1 METMPMINERDLG
14 MFDWY
19 RDSYNGAANNTQMV
33 SSKELLSKFWQP
45 AKSQYLYKLLGNQ
58 FIISKPVT
66 YNRATRDIERD
77 ATEML
82 RNHSKFV
89 TAYNDIL
96 YYLATNH
103 LISDSMY
110 LAMTHMISCTNLAT
124 NLTISNF
131 ELNLPNM
138 SKPLNITSG
147 AKVMKMLGK
156 IVEAIKDYTKFCR
169 HEHLRTLDL
178 SAAFEE
184 FRLAHSLVLNQ
195 KTLKGKL
202 CLSIHPLDYATASDN
217 ECGWSSCMS
226 WQEEG
231 CYRLGTVE
239 MMNSPMVVSVYLASD
254 KAYMDMGGEEWN
266 SKKWRAWAIVTKDI
280 ILMNRNFPYEN
291 DELNHIA
298 LRWIKELAETNL
310 SWQYE
315 YSDKCFDEF
324 NIIFETNYMYND
336 VCSDMP
342 YVIRPNYNSRVD
354 EYINFSGKAQCMC
367 CGDEIYFDE
376 DNRDDYAADL
386 CCEECTGKE
395 RIRCC
400 VCGGIVCDDDIYY
413 DDVGNAYCCDCYNDK
428 YTQCWDCTS
437 DVLREDAYTICI
449 ETAEDY
455 RNELGTAIT
464 YRFGREW
471 GRLNVWSRSGET
483 CEYCITQG
491 VKNMESYTKQKLD
504 TWVDAFVRREDY
516 DDHYLFLNP
525 DIWTEDTAR
534 NFIFSTYLPYWH
546 YSSKEEA
553 EKELRAN
560 FHTLWTD
567 WCDFFTTNKD
577 KFVEV

>member
-19 RDSYNGAANNTQMV
+19 RDSYNGATINVHML
-33 SSKELLSKFWQP
+33 SSEALLSKFWQP

-66 YNRATRDIERD
+66 YNRATRDIEND
-77 ATEML
+77 AAEML
-82 RNHSKFV
+82 RNHCQFV
-89 TAYNDIL
+89 TAYNDIV
-96 YYLATNH
+96 YYLATNQ
-103 LISDSMY
+103 LISDSVY
-110 LAMTHMISCTNLAT
+110 LAMSHMVSSSNFAT

-138 SKPLNITSG
+138 SKPLKITSG
-147 AKVMKMLGK
+147 TKLMKALGK

-169 HEHLRTLDL
+169 HDHLRTLDL
-178 SAAFEE
+178 SDAFEKV
-184 FRLAHSLVLNQ
+184 RLAHSLILNQ

-291 DELNHIA
+291 EELNRIA
-298 LRWIKELAETNL
+298 LRWLKELAETNL
-310 SWQYE
+310 GWQYE
-315 YSDKCFDEF
+315 HCDRCFDEL
-324 NIIFETNYMYND
+324 NIHFETNYMYND

-342 YVIRPNYNSRVD
+342 YVIRPNYDYHVD
-354 EYINFSGKAQCMC
+354 KYINFSGKAQCMC
-367 CGDEIYFDE
+367 CGDEIPFDE
-376 DNRDDYAADL
+376 DNRDDFAADL
-386 CCEECTGKE
+386 CCEKCTSKE
-395 RIRCC
+395 RIYCSE
-400 VCGGIVCDDDIYY
+400 CGCLVCDDDIYY
-413 DDVGNAYCCDCYNDK
+413 DDDGNAYCCDCYNDK
-428 YTQCWDCTS
+428 YTQCWECS
-437 DVLREDAYTICI
+437 SNVLRENSYTLCI
-449 ETAEDY
+449 ETTEDY
-455 RNELGTAIT
+455 RGELGAVIT
-464 YRFGREW
+464 RRFNRDW
-471 GRLNVWSRSGET
+471 GTLNTWCRSGET
-483 CEYCITQG
+483 CEDCIMRG
-491 VKNMESYTKQKLD
+491 VRKMKYATNQNLD
-504 TWVDAFVRREDY
+504 TWTDAFMRRKDF

-525 DIWTEDTAR
+525 TVWTEDTAAK
-534 NFIFSTYLPYWH
+534 FIISDYIPYWN
-546 YSSKEEA
+546 YDSKEEA
-553 EKELRAN
+553 EKEFYAD

-567 WCDFFTTNKD
+567 WYNFFIVNND